1 MPVSPLFRLFL
12 TCALLTAA
20 LLPGRPSEGLR
31 AQQPPV
37 IEVPDEDEEDYY
49 YDDSDYEEPVPT
61 EPFPRADDPT
71 SVQRFDSTE
80 LARLTD
86 GLVYYRNKKDVN
98 KLRRDKK
105 ADEEEE
111 EEEEEPDEAD
121 TPTFIRPWM
130 KVVLILLAL
139 GLLGVLIYYVLDT
152 LELIEHKQPR
162 TATTV
167 RLEEIE
173 EETITTAE
181 ADSLLTRAE
190 KAEQFTLAVRLHYLG
205 LLKTLDRGGLI
216 RYQRDKVNRDYL
228 REMGETEFAAAFG
241 RVTLDYERHWYGEYP
256 LDRLSYR
263 GVNERFLELR
273 RAVEQHYHL
282 NEAAHA

>member
-1 MPVSPLFRLFL
+1 M
-12 TCALLTAA
+12 AA
-20 LLPGRPSEGLR
+20 LFAPWPGEVLC

-49 YDDSDYEEPVPT
+49 FDDSDYSVAEPTAV
-61 EPFPRADDPT
+61 FPRVDDPAT
-71 SVQRFDSTE
+71 VQPFDSAE
-80 LARLTD
+80 LARLTE
-86 GLVYYRNKKDVN
+86 GMVFYKDVKSVN
-98 KLRRDKK
+98 KLKK
-105 ADEEEE
+105 SEKKDRE

-121 TPTFIRPWM
+121 APTFIQPWM
-130 KVVLILLAL
+130 KVVLIVLAL
-139 GLLGVLIYYVLDT
+139 GLLGALIYYVLDT
-152 LELIEHKQPR
+152 LELIEHRKPHA
-162 TATTV
+162 ATTV

-173 EETITTAE
+173 EETITSAE

-190 KAEQFTLAVRLHYLG
+190 KAGQFTLAVRLHYLG
-205 LLKTLDRGGLI
+205 LLKTLDRTGMI

-228 REMGETEFAAAFG
+228 REMDETEFAAVFS

-273 RAVEQHYHL
+273 RAVDRQYHL
-282 NEAAHA
+282 NEAAHV